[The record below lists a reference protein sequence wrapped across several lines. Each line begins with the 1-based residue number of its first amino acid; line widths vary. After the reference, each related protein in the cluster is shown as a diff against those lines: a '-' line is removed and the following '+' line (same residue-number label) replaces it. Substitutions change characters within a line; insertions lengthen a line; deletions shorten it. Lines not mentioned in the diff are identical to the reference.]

1 MVTTQWVGC
10 LGCFTLELEETQML
24 YGAGIFTYIWVIL
37 KVNVDTYSIHGAY
50 GISYGKLSWQTPLL
64 PLLGKSFDQHPAWKP
79 SATKKPRVLHRCHS
93 TIVLPVEI
101 VIKCDMLR
109 TKLGRKI
116 EHNSLKI
123 MRAPQKPGVSRSSS
137 SCSLHSNVQMFMSV
151 YRISTQA
158 HSCNLIQALTYCKH
172 NRTTLVQPGSPTCN
186 NMQHA
191 MTTNLR

>member
-1 MVTTQWVGC
+1 MLIHIPYMEHMGYHMVNFPGKHLCC
-10 LGCFTLELEETQML
+10 LCWANLL
-24 YGAGIFTYIWVIL
+24 
-37 KVNVDTYSIHGAY
+37 
-50 GISYGKLSWQTPLL
+50 ISTA
-64 PLLGKSFDQHPAWKP
+64 AWKP

-151 YRISTQA
+151 YRISRQA